1 MATITSNPTSNTTPD
16 QGGTLAVSGISNTGH
31 SSTVAA
37 ASASAPGGFGSDSDS
52 QSKSAR
58 WSAFQSVSGL
68 IREIRLK
75 LEWTASGEAS
85 ANDGGG
91 GGIASA
97 SCNFSIEYTL
107 NGGSSWIPIV
117 SDGAVA
123 GGGGSD
129 SFTNNNSASILLSVG
144 QNISQIQV
152 RDFMDAFASAN
163 GGEFTGASADADVT
177 VTISGIRL
185 EVITQ
190 DQTHLLVMM

>member
-16 QGGTLAVSGISNTGH
+16 QGGTLAVSGITNTGH

-75 LEWTASGEAS
+75 LEWSASGDVS
-85 ANDGGG
+85 TNDGGG
-91 GGIASA
+91 GGLASGNC
-97 SCNFSIEYTL
+97 SFSIEYSL
-107 NGGSSWIPIV
+107 NGGSSWILII
-117 SDGAVA
+117 SDNAA
-123 GGGGSD
+123 ASGGNLD
-129 SFTNNNSASILLSVG
+129 SFSNNNSANILLSPN
-144 QNISQIQV
+144 QDISQIRV
-152 RDFMDAFASAN
+152 RDFMDTFAAAS
-163 GGEFTGASADADVT
+163 GGEFIGANADADVT
-177 VTISGIRL
+177 VAISSIRL